1 MVGAGKLTHVKQLSI
16 LIKETV
22 PLGKPFLWCQLVSH
36 TVSSAEQSCH
46 RSSKTMG
53 CIEGGRE
60 KRRGG
65 REKREASLL
74 CSASESITAETI
86 SAEILSKA
94 T

>member
-1 MVGAGKLTHVKQLSI
+1 MVGAGKLIHAKQLSI

-22 PLGKPFLWCQLVSH
+22 PLGKPCR
-36 TVSSAEQSCH
+36 H
-46 RSSKTMG
+46 RSSNKMG
-53 CIEGGRE
+53 GTERGRE

-74 CSASESITAETI
+74 YSASESITAETI